1 MRNFE
6 FSEVVRWYEKQLGR
20 SLTEAEKATIRSQC
34 VINNNQIPN
43 TKDLRENRISLCG
56 LKYEETERRE

>member
-1 MRNFE
+1 MRNLE
-6 FSEVVRWYEKQLGR
+6 FSKVARWYEKQLGR
-20 SLTEAEKATIRSQC
+20 KLTELERMTIRHQC
-34 VINNNQIPN
+34 IISNNQIPN